1 MSRLMLRF
9 GERFLSGETEVEWL
23 VQSED
28 RSTASHGR
36 VAAEGLA
43 ETVAAHA
50 PWADDPARVVVFVAA
65 ADVLL
70 LCARVP
76 GRSAAQIRQAA
87 PYAVEE
93 FLAEDIDA
101 MHVAC
106 GAIAR
111 GAPVECLVAPRT
123 AMAAWLEVLAGAG
136 VAAGFM
142 TSDAMAVE
150 VADDAV
156 SVLYDGEAALVRA
169 RGHAAAVDRA
179 NLPGVLDALRASFDE
194 ASPPMLRQ
202 AGGEMTAIELSQ
214 AGFAPEQAEA
224 VHSGPSLAYLAA
236 VFDQGAAANLLQGEF
251 APRRQT
257 SAAWAAWR
265 SVAASAGAVALLALA
280 AQAGQGAWA
289 NRQAD
294 AMRAQAADLFR
305 AIYDV
310 QRVPGNPAT
319 RMRFRLGQVPEGAS
333 GFHRLLGNLGIVLR
347 ELPGRYDLM
356 SLTYSERSGLG
367 AQVLVSDY
375 DALERLQAALVARG
389 IALEVTA
396 AEQFEQ
402 RVRARLRIGG

>member
-9 GERFLSGETEVEWL
+9 GEHFAPGETEVEWL
-23 VQSED
+23 VHDED
-28 RSTASHGR
+28 QAKVRHGR
-36 VAAEGLA
+36 VAAEALA

-50 PWADDPARVVVFVAA
+50 PWAGDPTRVVVFVAA
-65 ADVLL
+65 ADVPL

-106 GAIAR
+106 GTVAR

-123 AMAAWLEVLAGAG
+123 AMAAWLDVLASAG
-136 VAAGFM
+136 VAPGFM

-150 VADDAV
+150 VADDGV
-156 SVLYDGEAALVRA
+156 SVLYDGDAALVRA
-169 RGHAAAVDRA
+169 QGHAAAVDRA
-179 NLPGVLDALRASFDE
+179 NLPAVLDTLRASH
-194 ASPPMLRQ
+194 AAAAPTLRQ
-202 AGGEMTAIELSQ
+202 VGGEMTAIELSQ
-214 AGFAPEQAEA
+214 AGFAPEQVET
-224 VHSGPSLAYLAA
+224 VHGGPPLAYLDA
-236 VFDQGAAANLLQGEF
+236 VFDPGRIANLLQGDF
-251 APRRQT
+251 ADRRQAGG
-257 SAAWAAWR
+257 AAWTAWR
-265 SVAASAGAVALLALA
+265 SVAAGAGGVAVLALA
-280 AQAGQGAWA
+280 LQAGQGAWA

-294 AMRAQAADLFR
+294 ALRAQAADLFR
-305 AIYDV
+305 TVYDV

-319 RMRFRLGQVPEGAS
+319 RMRFRLGQTPEGGS
-333 GFHRLLGNLGIVLR
+333 GFHRLLGNLGIVLQ
-347 ELPGRYDLM
+347 ELPDRYDLM
-356 SLTYSERSGLG
+356 SLSYSERSGLG

-389 IALEVTA
+389 LALEVAA

-402 RVRARLRIGG
+402 RVRASLRIGG